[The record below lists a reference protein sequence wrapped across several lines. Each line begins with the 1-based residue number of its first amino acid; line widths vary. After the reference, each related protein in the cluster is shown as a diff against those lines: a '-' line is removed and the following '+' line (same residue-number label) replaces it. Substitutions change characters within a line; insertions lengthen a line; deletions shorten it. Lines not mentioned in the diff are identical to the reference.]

1 MAVAPPIDDP
11 IGYYARA
18 QLVSNALAKGDLHCV
33 LNGPMSARPPGTA
46 FVLYPFGFKASIH
59 RFLFRSVFAPIL
71 IWVAALGIPIITRVS
86 RRSDAI
92 LGSAVIVGLATMP
105 LFYHFELNEAVAALP
120 TKQRQAVAYHYLAG
134 LPYAEIAVLLDG
146 SAAAARRAAAD
157 GIATLRR
164 TYSHDLTTEF
174 ADDHH

>member
-1 MAVAPPIDDP
+1 MAVAPPIYDP

-18 QLVSNALAKGDLHCV
+18 QLVLNALAKRDLHGV

-105 LFYHFELNEAVAALP
+105 LFRLRFPIMSGSSLMESGLP
-120 TKQRQAVAYHYLAG
+120 LAG
-134 LPYAEIAVLLDG
+134 LVC
-146 SAAAARRAAAD
+146 AAA
-157 GIATLRR
+157 
-164 TYSHDLTTEF
+164 
-174 ADDHH
+174 

>member
-1 MAVAPPIDDP
+1 MNKALLILIVSIFLVPIGGGIWKRTHMAVAPPIYDP
-11 IGYYARA
+11 MGYYARA
-18 QLVSNALAKGDLHCV
+18 QLVSNALAKGDLHGV

-92 LGSAVIVGLATMP
+92 LGSALIVGLATMP
-105 LFYHFELNEAVAALP
+105 LFYHFELNEVF
-120 TKQRQAVAYHYLAG
+120 TKVYDVTNQWG
-134 LPYAEIAVLLDG
+134 LVDSLEGAIDVF
-146 SAAAARRAAAD
+146 SC
-157 GIATLRR
+157 
-164 TYSHDLTTEF
+164 
-174 ADDHH
+174 